1 MIGILAVQGGFAAHV
16 RALTKLKVK
25 NSLVVSAEQLK
36 ECDGLILPGG
46 ESSVMLKF
54 ITENNLFAEIINFS
68 AQGKSIFGTCAGAI
82 LLAKDVINPQ
92 QKSLGLVNITMQRNA
107 YGRQL
112 QSHVAMGE
120 TTLSSEKQEMVFIR
134 APKITRIG
142 SNVKILAMYKEEVVC
157 VAENN
162 CLLTTFHPELSPDLF
177 WHKYFVAAI

>member
-1 MIGILAVQGGFAAHV
+1 MIGILAIQGDYLAH
-16 RALTKLKVK
+16 AKILTQLKVDYC
-25 NSLVVSAEQLK
+25 LIISAEQLEK
-36 ECDGLILPGG
+36 CDGLILPGG
-46 ESSVMLKF
+46 ESSTMLKF
-54 ITENNLFAEIINFS
+54 IVENGLFEAIINFN

-82 LLAKDVINPQ
+82 LLAKNVINPQ
-92 QKSLGLVNITMQRNA
+92 QKSLGLVNVIIQRNA

-112 QSHVAMGE
+112 QSNIVIGKN
-120 TTLSSEKQEMVFIR
+120 LINNQPQEMILIR

-142 SNVKILAMYKEEVVC
+142 SNVKILATYKEDIVC